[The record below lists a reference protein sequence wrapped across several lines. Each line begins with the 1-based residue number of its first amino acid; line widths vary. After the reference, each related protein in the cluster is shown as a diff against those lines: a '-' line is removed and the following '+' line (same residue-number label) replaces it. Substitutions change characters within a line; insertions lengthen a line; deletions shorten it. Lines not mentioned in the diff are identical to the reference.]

1 MAMLSEHDL
10 LDSIFQAALK
20 GCDVNVSARKNA
32 IWNACL
38 AMMGDV
44 LRESDQ
50 FTRERLL
57 HGLEAELRR
66 GVVELEQLLKPTTRN
81 PFKLN

>member
-20 GCDVNVSARKNA
+20 GCGADVKNHKNA

-38 AMMGDV
+38 ALMGDV
-44 LRESDQ
+44 LRTSDE

-57 HGLEAELRR
+57 HRIEAELRE
-66 GVVELEQLLKPTTRN
+66 GVVELNELLRPTPRN

>member
-1 MAMLSEHDL
+1 MMSKHDL

-57 HGLEAELRR
+57 HGLVPDLRQ
-66 GVVELEQLLKPTTRN
+66 GVVELEKLLKPPHSPYR
-81 PFKLN
+81 FH

>member
-20 GCDVNVSARKNA
+20 GCGADVKARKNA
-32 IWNACL
+32 LWKAAVCL
-38 AMMGDV
+38 LADV
-44 LRESDQ
+44 LRTSDE

-57 HGLEAELRR
+57 HRIEAELRES
-66 GVVELEQLLKPTTRN
+66 VVELDELLKPTTRN